1 MYMLLQHDS
10 FSSILWE
17 SDSSQFVIASCI
29 LYHLYQGAM
38 TILLEMNIGLLAC
51 KKRQVQLKDLTN

>member
-1 MYMLLQHDS
+1 MYMLPQHDS
-10 FSSILWE
+10 LSSILWE

-51 KKRQVQLKDLTN
+51 